1 LTLSGVVA
9 ENGHPVE
16 NAQVG
21 VAGLQSCSN
30 GCSFRQFNAGAGMT
44 DAAGRYRINITRPEE
59 TTATLW
65 AIASKKGYV
74 QQCVAT
80 TTTQADA
87 SLDLRLTSTA
97 NLSAAR
103 PVSNPG
109 ERTVS
114 GVVFEVTPT
123 GRQPVEGASVG
134 WEGLLDAVFAET
146 RSDAAGRYSLCG
158 LSLGRI
164 DGLFALK
171 QGYSN
176 VTYASVDAG
185 ADTVVDIEITRR

>member
-1 LTLSGVVA
+1 
-9 ENGHPVE
+9 
-16 NAQVG
+16 
-21 VAGLQSCSN
+21 
-30 GCSFRQFNAGAGMT
+30 M
-44 DAAGRYRINITRPEE
+44 
-59 TTATLW
+59 
-65 AIASKKGYV
+65 
-74 QQCVAT
+74 
-80 TTTQADA
+80 QADG
-87 SLDLRLTSTA
+87 SLDLRLTSIA
-97 NLSAAR
+97 NFSATRPLS
-103 PVSNPG
+103 SPG
-109 ERTVS
+109 SRTVS

-123 GRQPVEGASVG
+123 GRQPIEDASVG

-185 ADTVVDIEITRR
+185 TDAVVDIEITRR